1 MSNEECAWTCCT
13 CVIGALICADGIG
26 NVLATGVQVYMSR
39 KPLQV
44 LLDQVPLADDDIV
57 YHQSQALLRLQIP
70 ALGEGGHQEAGKGEE
85 TSGRKTKTRKITI
98 FL

>member
-1 MSNEECAWTCCT
+1 MKIEHGYVAHVCLERLYKCS
-13 CVIGALICADGIG
+13 ADVIG

-57 YHQSQALLRLQIP
+57 YNQSQALLRLQIP

-85 TSGRKTKTRKITI
+85 TTGRKTRTRKITI
-98 FL
+98 FV